1 MSLLRGLD
9 RIPCFPQKLPPLWD
23 PGIFVF
29 ELPTIWDEEW
39 DPDRGL
45 PGHMRC
51 GPDMSLWVTPL
62 QPPRSPS
69 SSFHYLLFQ
78 SVWPFLINI
87 HKKRPI
93 FLALCLLFS
102 PPFSSSSGLLLL
114 WSGRILDTV
123 FSGVDST
130 IGVEWRFWYYFMF
143 CFLFNLSYCTQAS
156 LYVTV
161 ISS

>member
-1 MSLLRGLD
+1 M
-9 RIPCFPQKLPPLWD
+9 PK
-23 PGIFVF
+23 GIYSYGAFFQIRNV
-29 ELPTIWDEEW
+29 
-39 DPDRGL
+39 
-45 PGHMRC
+45 
-51 GPDMSLWVTPL
+51 
-62 QPPRSPS
+62 
-69 SSFHYLLFQ
+69 SFHYLLFQ

-130 IGVEWRFWYYFMF
+130 IGVE
-143 CFLFNLSYCTQAS
+143 
-156 LYVTV
+156 
-161 ISS
+161 